1 MKAVRLAATLA
12 LVTLPLA
19 CGDIAAQAGPRLTVK
34 LQIEMDYEDL
44 EFGHEGYV
52 SSYAHGATLTLTGFT
67 FDSEITQTMWDGF
80 EVCIEPPLRIEWK
93 SDMAFEDLDYTAPV
107 MRALVRG
114 DQVWILYA
122 PAREFGVEHPG
133 RPECNSG
140 AYVPA
145 GQMVAKH
152 FFEADLADLA
162 PPRGDFPVFI
172 YDEEDG
178 ERLVGHSGSVAGYNA
193 FLVFEPV
200 TGVGV
205 VLLRNYGGG
214 ETDLGDAGR
223 NLLRRL
229 LAAR

>member
-52 SSYAHGATLTLTGFT
+52 SSYAHSAALTLTGFT
-67 FDSEITQTMWDGF
+67 FDSEITQTIWEGF
-80 EVCIEPPLRIEWK
+80 EVCIEPPLRIEWE
-93 SDMAFEDLDYTAPV
+93 SDMDFEDLAYTAPV

-162 PPRGDFPVFI
+162 PPQGDFPVFI
-172 YDEEDG
+172 YDEEEAFGGFVLATWSITELHAGDPKTIDISYEG
-178 ERLVGHSGSVAGYNA
+178 ADSMLRIALRVRGSVT
-193 FLVFEPV
+193 P
-200 TGVGV
+200 T
-205 VLLRNYGGG
+205 
-214 ETDLGDAGR
+214 
-223 NLLRRL
+223 
-229 LAAR
+229 